1 VTAGTQSITATD
13 TANGS
18 LTGSE
23 GGIAVRAA
31 RAASLTVSGYPNPTT
46 SGQAGAFTVAL
57 FDRYGNA
64 ATGYAGTVR
73 FASSDAQA
81 TLPADYTFT
90 GADAGTHTFLATLRT
105 AGTQKIG
112 AADTSTRLLS
122 GEQGDIMVNPASGST
137 LAVSGY
143 PSPSGAGVA
152 RTIVV
157 TAYDPAGNV
166 STGYTG
172 RVHFAS
178 SDPGAVLPA
187 DYTFAASDAGT
198 HAFSATLVTVGTQSI
213 SATDGGSPAASGA
226 QSGIAIQPGAAAS
239 LALGG
244 YPAQTAS
251 GETHTITATLLDAY
265 GNVSTGYRGTLHLTS
280 SDPDAVLAPDD
291 TFTEAD
297 AGIHAFTVAL
307 ATVGTQS
314 ITATDAAQGGLAGSQ
329 GGIAVGLNAAQQTA
343 TAAAQQTATAA
354 AQQTATA
361 AAQQTATAAAQQ
373 TATAAAQ
380 QTATA
385 GGTVAASTTPGGAAP
400 PGQATAIGTGTPP
413 PLPGGAPTA
422 TPTRMATTSTAS
434 PTATA
439 TPTRTPTPTDTPSAT
454 ATATDTATP
463 TDTPSATATRTAT
476 RTATPTA
483 TPTSPA
489 GAANGAPIS
498 PAGTTVPAP
507 APPASTGT
515 AGAPTFVVGHTQP
528 ATATRTPT
536 PTSSGTGT
544 LHGAVGMEGL
554 RRDGTLVLA
563 PGAPVVVDISGLA
576 PSQPGQLIVT
586 LAVTV
591 TTPLQGGPRPR
602 LGTGVTPRPR
612 RALRPRPTSR
622 PTARVTPRPTARVR
636 TRVILRTLALRTVLF
651 RADRHGRARVRVAL
665 RYTPS
670 RAQRALLTFV
680 VRTYRGAVGGVT
692 RVTALLDIAGAHR
705 VVGAAALGGQR
716 CATPARS
723 RRGPAPTATSPPLP
737 ASARRGARGPT
748 RRSPP

>member
-1 VTAGTQSITATD
+1 MTAGTQSITATD

-343 TAAAQQTATAA
+343 TAAAQQTATA
-354 AQQTATA
+354 
-361 AAQQTATAAAQQ
+361 
-373 TATAAAQ
+373 
-380 QTATA
+380 

-515 AGAPTFVVGHTQP
+515 AGAPTIVVGHTQP

-716 CATPARS
+716 CATPTRS